1 MKKFNITVNG
11 KSYEV
16 DVEEVGGYVAP
27 TPVIR
32 QETPAPQT
40 AAPQTAAPQTV
51 APAAAPA
58 TKPAPTPVQTAAPIT
73 GGETI
78 NSPMPGTILD
88 IKVNVGD
95 AVANGTVLVILEAMK
110 MENEIM
116 APSVGKVLSIHVTKG
131 ASVNSGDV
139 LVVIG

>member
-16 DVEEVGGYVAP
+16 DVEEIGGSSAP
-27 TPVIR
+27 SPVR
-32 QETPAPQT
+32 QQAPSQP
-40 AAPQTAAPQTV
+40 AAPMAS
-51 APAAAPA
+51 PAAAKPA
-58 TKPAPTPVQTAAPIT
+58 TPAPAPTPAPSAAPVT
-73 GGETI
+73 GGEVI
-78 NSPMPGTILD
+78 NAPMPGTILD

-95 AVANGTVLVILEAMK
+95 HVANGAVLLILEAMK

-116 APSVGKVLSIHVTKG
+116 APVAGKVLSINVSKG

>member
-16 DVEEVGGYVAP
+16 DVEEIGGVSSPAPTRRQAPAPIATQAPAPVQAAPAPAAVAP
-27 TPVIR
+27 TP
-32 QETPAPQT
+32 A
-40 AAPQTAAPQTV
+40 
-51 APAAAPA
+51 
-58 TKPAPTPVQTAAPIT
+58 APTPAAPIA
-73 GGETI
+73 GGEII
-78 NSPMPGTILD
+78 NAPMPGTILD

-95 AVANGTVLVILEAMK
+95 VVANGAVLLILEAMK

-116 APSVGKVLSIHVTKG
+116 SPVAGKVLSINVSKG

>member
-16 DVEEVGGYVAP
+16 DVEEIGGSSAPSPVRKQAPAP
-27 TPVIR
+27 TQPAAPMASPEVAKPA
-32 QETPAPQT
+32 TPAPAPT
-40 AAPQTAAPQTV
+40 AAPSAAPV
-51 APAAAPA
+51 
-58 TKPAPTPVQTAAPIT
+58 T
-73 GGETI
+73 GGEVI
-78 NSPMPGTILD
+78 SAPMPGTILD

-95 AVANGTVLVILEAMK
+95 HVANGAVLVILEAMK

-116 APSVGKVLSIHVTKG
+116 TPVAGKVLSINVSKG

>member
-16 DVEEVGGYVAP
+16 DVEEVGGTMASAP
-27 TPVIR
+27 VRR
-32 QETPAPQT
+32 QETSIPTQATKQ
-40 AAPQTAAPQTV
+40 
-51 APAAAPA
+51 AAAPVS
-58 TKPAPTPVQTAAPIT
+58 APTAKAAPVPT
-73 GGETI
+73 VEGGETI

-88 IKVNVGD
+88 IKVSVGD
-95 AVANGTVLVILEAMK
+95 MVANGAVLLILEAMK

-116 APSVGKVLSIHVTKG
+116 APVAGKVLSINVTKG

>member
-16 DVEEVGGYVAP
+16 DVEEIGGNSA
-27 TPVIR
+27 
-32 QETPAPQT
+32 PAP
-40 AAPQTAAPQTV
+40 AASPSV
-51 APAAAPA
+51 APAASPAPQA
-58 TKPAPTPVQTAAPIT
+58 PKAAPTPAPAAIS

-95 AVANGTVLVILEAMK
+95 AVSNGTVLVILEAMK

-116 APSVGKVLSIHVTKG
+116 APSAGKVLSINVTKG

>member
-16 DVEEVGGYVAP
+16 DVEEIGGNSAPAPVRSQAASSPSVAP
-27 TPVIR
+27 TA
-32 QETPAPQT
+32 APSPQ
-40 AAPQTAAPQTV
+40 AAPQAAPKAAP
-51 APAAAPA
+51 APAA
-58 TKPAPTPVQTAAPIT
+58 VS
-73 GGETI
+73 GGESI

-95 AVANGTVLVILEAMK
+95 AVSNGTVLVILEAMK

-116 APSVGKVLSIHVTKG
+116 AASAGKVLSINVTKG

>member
-11 KSYEV
+11 KTYEV
-16 DVEEVGGYVAP
+16 DVEEIGGVSAP
-27 TPVIR
+27 APMRR
-32 QETPAPQT
+32 QE
-40 AAPQTAAPQTV
+40 

-58 TKPAPTPVQTAAPIT
+58 KAAAPAPAPAPTATPAPAVE
-73 GGETI
+73 GGEAIT
-78 NSPMPGTILD
+78 SPMPGTILD

-95 AVANGTVLVILEAMK
+95 SVADGAVLVILEAMK

-116 APSVGKVLSIHVTKG
+116 ASRAGKVLSVNVNKG